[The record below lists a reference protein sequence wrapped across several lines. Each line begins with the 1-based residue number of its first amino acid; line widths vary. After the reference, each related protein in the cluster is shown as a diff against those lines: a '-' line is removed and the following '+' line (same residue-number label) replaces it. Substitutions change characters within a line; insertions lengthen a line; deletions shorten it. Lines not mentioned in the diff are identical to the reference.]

1 MKWSHGQVNLAAK
14 APFKE
19 AYARWIEKLTAKAQR
34 AGVTFRL
41 NTRVTPE
48 MIAGGNPEVVILA
61 TGAEEAVPPLA
72 GIDLPYVYFARQVL
86 KGEVQCRGKVLVVGG
101 GLVGM
106 EVADYCREQ
115 GCTDLI
121 LTGSAEF
128 CNQSGSWLL
137 PPLPAAGITMVL
149 GQSEEITR
157 RCRHITP
164 GVYEQW

>member
-1 MKWSHGQVNLAAK
+1 M
-14 APFKE
+14 
-19 AYARWIEKLTAKAQR
+19 
-34 AGVTFRL
+34 

-121 LTGSAEF
+121 LTEEMPES
-128 CNQSGSWLL
+128 
-137 PPLPAAGITMVL
+137 PVTKAASHGYMLHKRFRQAGYTMVL
-149 GQSEEITR
+149 
-157 RCRHITP
+157 
-164 GVYEQW
+164 